1 LGEPKRWD
9 ALSKEES
16 VMEIGQVFQLV
27 SLIVV
32 LVLAYVN
39 IQNARSNKTE
49 DQKETASTQL
59 ILSKIELS
67 ETRMMGKLDGLT
79 KGQSTMEKKIEEME
93 KDLKEKSEDSHEKD
107 QIIKDLIRQVSEN
120 KDWIEELKGR
130 YKNLEQ
136 HQGLKNV
143 SDLVIPKK

>member
-93 KDLKEKSEDSHEKD
+93 KDLKEQSEDSHEKD

>member
-1 LGEPKRWD
+1 
-9 ALSKEES
+9 
-16 VMEIGQVFQLV
+16 MEIGQVFQLV